1 MKSIQNCHIGITPPI
16 IQVVCKLK
24 NYLYDLKQSS
34 IALLKKSRLN
44 MKKYGYSQS
53 NAIHILFFKKH
64 NKKIN
69 AFFIYVDEIIVMSND
84 TNEMKILK
92 TYLSSKFDIK
102 NLGSLK
108 CSLGI
113 EVIRSKQ
120 G

>member
-53 NAIHILFFKKH
+53 NVNHILF
-64 NKKIN
+64 
-69 AFFIYVDEIIVMSND
+69 
-84 TNEMKILK
+84 
-92 TYLSSKFDIK
+92 
-102 NLGSLK
+102 
-108 CSLGI
+108 
-113 EVIRSKQ
+113 
-120 G
+120 